1 MNLEELRK
9 LKEKAQSELKVRAES
24 AKIKI
29 IVGMGTCGIAAG
41 ARPVMQA
48 FLEEVE
54 RRNLKDV
61 LITQSGCKGI
71 CAMEPVVDVEIEGEK
86 SITYGYMTPEKAK
99 KVISEHIVNGTPV
112 SEYIVSTQG

>member
-9 LKEKAQSELKVRAES
+9 LKEKAQADLKVRAS
-24 AKIKI
+24 TARIKL

-54 RRNLKDV
+54 SRNLKDV
-61 LITQSGCKGI
+61 LVTQAGCKGL
-71 CAMEPVVDVEIEGEK
+71 CAMEPIVDVEIEGEK
-86 SITYGYMTPEKAK
+86 PVTYGYMTPEKVHRVVA
-99 KVISEHIVNGTPV
+99 EHIVNGTPV
-112 SEYIVSTQG
+112 SEFIVSS